1 MTLSNRTILKPI
13 NVWSK
18 IIVKANSWNSNF
30 KGISWISCW
39 LQVVRYGHFLREGLK
54 SYLMVPISL
63 LSMYVKGCTFDV
75 NKSIDYRRADGSFLM
90 SPRGLAVS
98 STRYISSHET
108 RANASIRG
116 WKLHLSESTWCQES
130 VGGICFTNKWRA
142 ASQQPLTLSNDGESS
157 VISNAS
163 PGLTVCFFF
172 FFGVNIGVFWKRESR
187 PIEWRQCASQLANFF
202 FVCTSIVYEQK
213 CPRAT
218 SRCWRCQVLAIH
230 KSLLKKKEFQE
241 AIPRLFS

>member
-1 MTLSNRTILKPI
+1 VTLSNRTILKPI

-75 NKSIDYRRADGSFLM
+75 NKSIDYRCADGSFLM

-172 FFGVNIGVFWKRESR
+172 WGEHRGFLKEGVKTYWMAPMCLSTRQLFFCLHI
-187 PIEWRQCASQLANFF
+187 
-202 FVCTSIVYEQK
+202 Y
-213 CPRAT
+213 
-218 SRCWRCQVLAIH
+218 
-230 KSLLKKKEFQE
+230 SLWTKVPTCD
-241 AIPRLFS
+241 I